1 MKENTPLF
9 DSMVKQLDTFK
20 DLKELIEQLLY
31 RGRRILFSPAEKSL
45 NLGLMFGYFK
55 DDNGRI
61 TIANRIFEMYL
72 LNLFIAEDSIK
83 SEIYL
88 SGQDDKNQF
97 IRQGRLDMDLVLE
110 KFVVHFTDIYG
121 DNDEKFLKPIINGIG
136 NYYLEAETRD
146 ARRTDVVV
154 DYRGEQF
161 VIELKIWRGNE
172 YNERGEEQL
181 AEYLDYY
188 RLEKGYLVSFNF
200 SRKKEVGV
208 KTIRMGG
215 KMIVE
220 AVV

>member
-1 MKENTPLF
+1 M
-9 DSMVKQLDTFK
+9 
-20 DLKELIEQLLY
+20 
-31 RGRRILFSPAEKSL
+31 
-45 NLGLMFGYFK
+45 
-55 DDNGRI
+55 
-61 TIANRIFEMYL
+61 

-121 DNDEKFLKPIINGIG
+121 DNDEKFLVLYLKPIINGTG

-188 RLEKGYLVSFNF
+188 RLDKGYMVSFNF
-200 SRKKEVGV
+200 NRKKEVGV

>member
-1 MKENTPLF
+1 M
-9 DSMVKQLDTFK
+9 
-20 DLKELIEQLLY
+20 
-31 RGRRILFSPAEKSL
+31 
-45 NLGLMFGYFK
+45 
-55 DDNGRI
+55 
-61 TIANRIFEMYL
+61 

-121 DNDEKFLKPIINGIG
+121 GNDEKFLEKYGRKFFLLYLKPIINGTG

-172 YNERGEEQL
+172 YNERGDEQL

-188 RLEKGYLVSFNF
+188 RLDKGYMVSFNF
-200 SRKKEVGV
+200 NRKKEVGV

>member
-1 MKENTPLF
+1 MK
-9 DSMVKQLDTFK
+9 
-20 DLKELIEQLLY
+20 Y
-31 RGRRILFSPAEKSL
+31 
-45 NLGLMFGYFK
+45 
-55 DDNGRI
+55 
-61 TIANRIFEMYL
+61 
-72 LNLFIAEDSIK
+72 
-83 SEIYL
+83 IYL
-88 SGQDDKNQF
+88 ARMTRTNSSARAGWTF
-97 IRQGRLDMDLVLE
+97 VDLVLE

-121 DNDEKFLKPIINGIG
+121 GNDEKFLEKYGRKFFLLYLKPIINGTG

-188 RLEKGYLVSFNF
+188 RLDKGYMVSFNF
-200 SRKKEVGV
+200 NRKKEVGV